1 MKLSIFKNPKFS
13 EPEVILNYS
22 EETEEV
28 NKLIETLNS
37 LNNTIQCFKNSSNFN
52 IKLNDIYYF
61 ESVDER
67 SYVYTKDNVY
77 ECKEK
82 LYTIEEIFKNT
93 SIVRVSKSCIL
104 NITKLKSVKPFIN
117 GKFEATMLSGEKIII
132 NRHYV
137 SAFKKKFNI

>member
-104 NITKLKSVKPFIN
+104 NITKLKSVRPFIN

-132 NRHYV
+132 NRYYV
-137 SAFKKKFNI
+137 SDFKKKFNI

>member
-1 MKLSIFKNPKFS
+1 MKFSIFRNEKYT

-22 EETEEV
+22 EETNEV
-28 NKLIETLNS
+28 KSIIEILNS
-37 LNNTIQCFKNSSNFN
+37 FSNSIQCYKDSSNFN

-67 SYVYTKDNVY
+67 SYVYTKENVY

-82 LYTIEEIFKNT
+82 LYTIEEMFKNT
-93 SIVRVSKSCIL
+93 SVVRVSKSCIL
-104 NITKLKSVKPFIN
+104 NITKLKSVRPFIN

-137 SAFKKKFNI
+137 SDFKKKFNI

>member
-1 MKLSIFKNPKFS
+1 MFYQWHHQDGKWYKHTTDNIKINKFKLILSFKFKNKIGYQKID
-13 EPEVILNYS
+13 V
-22 EETEEV
+22 
-28 NKLIETLNS
+28 
-37 LNNTIQCFKNSSNFN
+37 Q
-52 IKLNDIYYF
+52 DIYYF

-82 LYTIEEIFKNT
+82 LYTIEETFKNT

-104 NITKLKSVKPFIN
+104 NITKLKSVRPFIN
-117 GKFEATMLSGEKIII
+117 GKFEATMLSNEKIII

>member
-1 MKLSIFKNPKFS
+1 MRLSIFKNPKFS

-104 NITKLKSVKPFIN
+104 NITKLKSVRPFIN

-137 SAFKKKFNI
+137 SDFKKRFNI

>member
-13 EPEVILNYS
+13 EPEVILNYG
-22 EETEEV
+22 EDTTETK
-28 NKLIETLNS
+28 NLIETLNLFAHS
-37 LNNTIQCFKNSSNFN
+37 IQCFKDNSNYN
-52 IKLNDIYYF
+52 ISLKDIYYF

-67 SYVYTKDNVY
+67 SYVYTKENVY
-77 ECKEK
+77 ECKQK
-82 LYTIEEIFKNT
+82 LYTIEELFKDT
-93 SIVRVSKSCIL
+93 SIIRVSKSCIL
-104 NITKLKSVKPFIN
+104 NITKLKSVRPFIN

>member
-1 MKLSIFKNPKFS
+1 MRLSIFKNPKFS

-22 EETEEV
+22 EETDEV

-37 LNNTIQCFKNSSNFN
+37 LNNTIQCFKNGSNFN

-82 LYTIEEIFKNT
+82 LYTIEETFKST

-104 NITKLKSVKPFIN
+104 NITKLKSVRPFIN
-117 GKFEATMLSGEKIII
+117 GKFEATMLSNEIII

>member
-1 MKLSIFKNPKFS
+1 MRLSIFKNPKFS

-22 EETEEV
+22 EETDEV

-37 LNNTIQCFKNSSNFN
+37 LNNTIQCFKNDSNFN

-82 LYTIEEIFKNT
+82 LYTRNFQKHFYC
-93 SIVRVSKSCIL
+93 K
-104 NITKLKSVKPFIN
+104 
-117 GKFEATMLSGEKIII
+117 GK
-132 NRHYV
+132 
-137 SAFKKKFNI
+137 